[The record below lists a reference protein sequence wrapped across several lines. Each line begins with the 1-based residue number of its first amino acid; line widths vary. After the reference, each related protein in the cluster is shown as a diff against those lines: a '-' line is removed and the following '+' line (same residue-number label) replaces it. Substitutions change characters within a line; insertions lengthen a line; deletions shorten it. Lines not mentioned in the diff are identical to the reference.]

1 MSDPQLNTGAAES
14 ATLLHRLTGLL
25 DPADGWYGVFAGRDP
40 EGLRA
45 CLDGTEIPPW
55 DVVEALLYD
64 LVVRY
69 GPKAAERERPRAA
82 AVHAAAAAAHD
93 RRPGG
98 RAALRE
104 RIRLMAG
111 ERERADRRRTALLDL
126 LGRAVPGSA
135 EAAGFTREL
144 VWVRDD
150 LARAEARTAELT
162 ARLTALAHPPAPT
175 PAPAG
180 HSPAAM
186 DPAPARPDTVSA
198 SHQSAAMDPAPV
210 GHSSAAMDPAPAS
223 HSPAAM
229 DPAPA
234 HDPYPGLATGS
245 ALRVPGPYT
254 GPGAVPSVAG
264 DPGSDPAFRA
274 PGPYTGPDA
283 REPARAPGPYTGPDA
298 RKPAWAPGPYTGPD
312 AREPARAPGSYTLPP
327 VAGEPGPFPAGLRAP
342 GPGTAPPDAREPAP
356 VHPDTGPGTEPSPV
370 GEPSAAPVPVEPEA
384 PVDPARHRARRRGR
398 AGRPRGARYAW
409 LDEVPGEPDPYGAEV
424 EAADPA
430 ALLGAPVTATAAPRG
445 ARFAP
450 VAPEEAPPAPRPDP
464 GPARQAVAALRRL
477 RAGGRGGEAHA
488 LLCEAAAWP
497 AELVPPLAGELGA
510 AGLAADWATL
520 LWEAASLPS
529 ERIAELGRALADA
542 GRDRDAEVLLRQGVA
557 RPTDQTAAAV
567 LALEDSGRTAHARAL
582 LDAFVGC
589 RPAEEAARLA
599 AHAPHRLVPLLLDAA
614 RAAAPAAPAREEAL
628 VHALRV
634 SGLAG

>member
-1 MSDPQLNTGAAES
+1 MSDPQLITGAAES
-14 ATLLHRLTGLL
+14 AALLHRLTGLL

-64 LVVRY
+64 LAVRY

-162 ARLTALAHPPAPT
+162 ARLTALGPAVHP
-175 PAPAG
+175 
-180 HSPAAM
+180 SAAM

-198 SHQSAAMDPAPV
+198 RHSPAAMDPAPA

-245 ALRVPGPYT
+245 ALRAPSPYS

-264 DPGSDPAFRA
+264 DPGPDPAFRA
-274 PGPYTGPDA
+274 PGSYTGPDV
-283 REPARAPGPYTGPDA
+283 
-298 RKPAWAPGPYTGPD
+298 RKPAWAPGPYSGPD
-312 AREPARAPGSYTLPP
+312 ATEPARAPGSYTLPP

-342 GPGTAPPDAREPAP
+342 GPGTAPPGAREPAP

-370 GEPSAAPVPVEPEA
+370 GEPPAAPVPVEPEA

-409 LDEVPGEPDPYGAEV
+409 LDEVPEEPDPYGSEV
-424 EAADPA
+424 EAAGPA

-450 VAPEEAPPAPRPDP
+450 VVPEEAPPAPRPDP

-497 AELVPPLAGELGA
+497 AELVPPLAGELGT

-542 GRDRDAEVLLRQGVA
+542 GRDRDAEALLRQGVA
-557 RPTDQTAAAV
+557 RPTDETAAAV

-599 AHAPHRLVPLLLDAA
+599 AYAPHRLVPLLLDAA